1 MAFKDDLERINTL
14 YYNSTAVAEL
24 KKGLDELDKMLS
36 GGWLNAANSENAE
49 ALYCRIFVKIK
60 LLKYLSGYSDGERGE
75 LEEYIL
81 SEYRNA
87 EKKGYKK
94 TCAVMDGAKTLIK
107 FVHGV
112 VSFVADADETLRA
125 GVTGAQCDAVI
136 SSLEAMKGD
145 VERAEITSPFGDGV
159 KFTDVKEG
167 LIRRLE
173 GGISAAQRRKSEER
187 AGKVGH
193 FLRKISD
200 KYLLYE
206 YYPLPDYDEGGG
218 KYTCVVC
225 TPFIEEAR
233 LYAAR
238 AVADGV
244 AVYEADATV
253 FEGYTDD
260 YVADFFNHVTELK
273 AGLILTNA
281 EKLGEGKKKLLY
293 RGAMLAGKR
302 GVNVFIHD
310 DDGDGR
316 EYEKCVEYSAD
327 DGRLS
332 PRDVG
337 ISYISMPYFKD
348 VCAEFEAK
356 GLIAGGADYDGLKEM
371 AFMGFIGLNRVV
383 ADFIAGADWRKT
395 GKKLSA
401 ANTAAARR
409 YLQTLKNSYLFIDS
423 GWGDFSSCII
433 KKERTH
439 EGFDYD
445 GVRDIDLENVRKIV
459 ESEHSVFAKCG
470 MIARYCTLG
479 GGDKTDWELVPREEM
494 LSRVTLATRLV
505 FRIMRVETSPEVEI
519 LDALD
524 NPTAGGLCCNNG
536 KLIQYKSDCCKNW
549 SWMVDAI
556 VHESFHALQAKLR
569 LGGWSEWY
577 YEQMGITRGRVERWT
592 FTNNIYDGNTSS
604 KLYKVH
610 IVEADARAFEI
621 DCDDGRNYAWN
632 TIDFN

>member
-14 YYNSTAVAEL
+14 YYNSTSVGEL
-24 KKGLDELDKMLS
+24 KKGLDGLDSMLS

-49 ALYCRIFVKIK
+49 ALYCRVYVKIK
-60 LLKYLSGYSDGERGE
+60 LLKYFSGYADGERAE

-81 SEYRNA
+81 SEYANA
-87 EKKGYKK
+87 EKKGYKN
-94 TCAVMDGAKTLIK
+94 TCRVFDGAKSLLKRAEGIIS
-107 FVHGV
+107 VA
-112 VSFVADADETLRA
+112 ADADKTLCA
-125 GVTGAQCDAVI
+125 GVSGAQCDNVI
-136 SSLEAMKGD
+136 SRLEALKSD
-145 VERAEITSPFGDGV
+145 VERAEIPSPFGEGV
-159 KFTDVKEG
+159 RFIDVKEG
-167 LIRRLE
+167 LIARIE
-173 GGISAAQRRKSEER
+173 SSITAAKNRKSEER

-193 FLRKISD
+193 VIRKISD
-200 KYLLYE
+200 KYSLYE

-218 KYTCVVC
+218 KYTCVIC

-233 LYAAR
+233 LYATR

-244 AVYEADATV
+244 DVYEADAAV

-260 YVADFFNHVTELK
+260 YITDTFNHVAHLN
-273 AGLILTNA
+273 AGLLVTNA
-281 EKLGEGKKKLLY
+281 EKLGEGKKKILY
-293 RGAMLAGKR
+293 MGAMLAGKR

-310 DDGDGR
+310 DDGDGK
-316 EYEKCVEYSAD
+316 EYEKCLEYSAD
-327 DGRLS
+327 DERLS

-337 ISYISMPYFKD
+337 ISYISIPYFKD

-356 GLIAGGADYDGLKEM
+356 GLISGGADYEGLKEM
-371 AFMGFIGLNRVV
+371 PFMGFIGLNRVIS
-383 ADFIAGADWRKT
+383 DFIAGGDWRKT

-423 GWGDFSSCII
+423 GWGDFSSGII

-439 EGFDYD
+439 EEFDYD

-459 ESEHSVFAKCG
+459 ESEHTVFAKCG
-470 MIARYCTLG
+470 MVTRYCTLG
-479 GGDKTDWELVPREEM
+479 GGDKTDWEFVTREEM
-494 LSRVTLATRLV
+494 LERVTLATRLV
-505 FRIMRVETSPEVEI
+505 YRIMRVETPPDVEI
-519 LDALD
+519 LDELE

-536 KLIQYKSDCCKNW
+536 KLIQYKYDCCKNW

-592 FTNNIYDGNTSS
+592 FTNNIYDGNTGS

-610 IVEADARAFEI
+610 IIEADARAFEI

-632 TIDFN
+632 TIEFN